1 MSDEPN
7 QPDEAPQLD
16 EQKQPEKESKPD
28 VPPDR
33 LSLSPLS
40 KHFDEEKLK
49 RGIGIRFKGVV
60 RKNVQE
66 YCISEGWI
74 TIQMGKTVDRRGQP
88 LTIKS
93 KGPVEAWYEDLG
105 EDAPVASMG

>member
-1 MSDEPN
+1 MSDDKPL
-7 QPDEAPQLD
+7 PDEKNLPE
-16 EQKQPEKESKPD
+16 EQPIPD

-49 RGIGIRFKGVV
+49 RGIGIRFKGIE

-66 YCISEGWI
+66 YCISGGWV
-74 TIQMGKTVDRRGQP
+74 TVQVGKSVDRRGQP
-88 LTIKS
+88 LTVKS
-93 KGPVEAWYEDLG
+93 SGPVEAWYQDLG
-105 EDAPVASMG
+105 DDAPVASA